1 MRTMHRNNSQEK
13 SDASQPRPKIP
24 VGDLLLARLKVRA
37 RCLLYQ
43 IADPLSCEKA
53 SHFSDIF

>member
-1 MRTMHRNNSQEK
+1 MHRNNSQEK

-37 RCLLYQ
+37 RCLLNQ